1 MNMNDQMMKGSEAGK
16 QPAADRP
23 QWQRPEV
30 SVLDVERGTLSG
42 GGSVSDHH
50 SGDTS

>member
-1 MNMNDQMMKGSEAGK
+1 MNMNDQMMKGSEAGE
-16 QPAADRP
+16 QPTVGRP

-42 GGSVSDHH
+42 GGSISDNP
-50 SGDTS
+50 SGSTS